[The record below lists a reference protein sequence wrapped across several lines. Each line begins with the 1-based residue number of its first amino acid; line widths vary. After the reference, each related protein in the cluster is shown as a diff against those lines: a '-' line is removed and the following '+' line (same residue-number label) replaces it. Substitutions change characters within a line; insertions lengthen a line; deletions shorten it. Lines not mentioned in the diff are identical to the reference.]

1 MYHKF
6 KPQSLFTGHTII
18 EGENR
23 VVVTTKDG
31 TIVDI
36 IPSSEAGEDIQELD
50 GLLCPGFINAHCHLE
65 LSHLKDA
72 IPTETGLSEFVKQIV
87 PKRAAAPEVIEE
99 AIEAAETEMYN
110 NGIVAVGDICNTADT
125 IAAKTKGKL
134 AYYNFVEIYGLDP
147 LLATQKMNEG
157 LLLQAQYE
165 AADLKAVVVPHASY
179 SVPAALLQLLAKK
192 YGSHTISIHNQET
205 KAENDF
211 FEKKIGA
218 FVDMYARVGV
228 DLDFFTPTKTTS
240 LQSVL
245 PYLKDTAKCIWVH
258 NSFTSETDIKAVQ
271 STTTDDYWCLC
282 PSANQYIENTMPPV
296 QLLRNQ
302 HANIVVGT
310 DSYAS
315 NWSLNMLDELK
326 RIQLHNSQIPLA
338 EMLTWIT
345 SNGARALQMENKL
358 GTIEPGKKPGLVLIK
373 NIIASG
379 LLEPQTY
386 IEKII

>member
-1 MYHKF
+1 MYLKY

-18 EGENR
+18 ESGNS

-36 IPSSEAGEDIQELD
+36 TSASDAGEDIQELD

-65 LSHLKDA
+65 LSHLKGA

-87 PKRAAAPEVIEE
+87 PKRAAAQEVIEA
-99 AIEAAETEMYN
+99 AIEAAENEMYN

-125 IAAKTKGKL
+125 IVAKTKGKI

-165 AADLKAVVVPHASY
+165 AANLRAVVVPHASY
-179 SVPAALLQLLAKK
+179 SVPAALLELLAKK
-192 YGSHTISIHNQET
+192 YRSHTVSIHNQET

-245 PYLKDTAKCIWVH
+245 PYLKDATKTIWVH
-258 NSFTSETDIKAVQ
+258 NSFTSESDIKAVQ
-271 STTTDDYWCLC
+271 GTNTDAYWCLC

-296 QLLRNQ
+296 QLLREQ

-326 RIQLHNSQIPLA
+326 RIQLHNPQIPIA

-345 SNGARALQMENKL
+345 SNGARVLQMEDKL
-358 GTIEPGKKPGLVLIK
+358 GSIEPGKKPGLVLIK
-373 NIIASG
+373 NISTPG
-379 LLEPQTY
+379 LLELQTY
-386 IEKII
+386 VEKII

>member
-1 MYHKF
+1 MYLKY

-18 EGENR
+18 EGGNT

-36 IPSSEAGEDIQELD
+36 TSASDAGEDIQELD

-72 IPTETGLSEFVKQIV
+72 IPTQTGLSDFVKQIV
-87 PKRAAAPEVIEE
+87 PKRAAAQEVIEA
-99 AIEAAETEMYN
+99 AIEAAENEMYN

-125 IAAKTKGKL
+125 IVAKTKGKL

-192 YGSHTISIHNQET
+192 YESHTVSIHNQET

-211 FEKKIGA
+211 FENKIGA

-245 PYLKDTAKCIWVH
+245 PYLKDAAKTIWVH
-258 NSFTSETDIKAVQ
+258 NSFTSESDIKAVQ
-271 STTTDDYWCLC
+271 ATNTDAYWCLC

-296 QLLRNQ
+296 QLLREQ

-345 SNGARALQMENKL
+345 SNGARALQMQDKL
-358 GTIEPGKKPGLVLIK
+358 GSIEIGKKPGLVLIK
-373 NIIASG
+373 NISATG

-386 IEKII
+386 VEKII

>member
-1 MYHKF
+1 MYLKF
-6 KPQSLFTGHTII
+6 KPQSLFTGYEII
-18 EGENR
+18 DGYNT
-23 VVVTTKDG
+23 VVVTTNDG
-31 TIVDI
+31 AIVDL
-36 IPSSEAGEDIQELD
+36 IPASEAGEDCKVLD
-50 GLLCPGFINAHCHLE
+50 GILSPGFINAHCHLE
-65 LSHLKDA
+65 LSHLKGA

-87 PKRAAAPEVIEE
+87 PKRAAAQEIIDA

-134 AYYNFVEIYGLDP
+134 AYYNFIEIYGLDP
-147 LLATQKMNEG
+147 LLAAQKMNEG

-165 AADLKAVVVPHASY
+165 AVHLKAVVVPHAPY
-179 SVPAALLQLLAKK
+179 SVPSALLQLLAEK
-192 YGSHTISIHNQET
+192 YGSHTVSMHNQET

-211 FEKKIGA
+211 FEIKIGA

-228 DLDFFTPTKTTS
+228 DLNFFTPTKTTS

-245 PYLKDTAKCIWVH
+245 PYLKDAAKTIWVH
-258 NSFTSETDIKAVQ
+258 NSFTSESDIKAVQ
-271 STTTDDYWCLC
+271 ATNTYAYWCLC

-296 QLLRNQ
+296 QLLREQN
-302 HANIVVGT
+302 ANIVVGT

-326 RIQLHNSQIPLA
+326 RIQTHNPQVALA

-345 SNGARALQMENKL
+345 SNGARALQMEDKL
-358 GTIEPGKKPGLVLIK
+358 GSIEIGKKPGLVLIE
-373 NIIASG
+373 NLSEIGQLQTAS
-379 LLEPQTY
+379 
-386 IEKII
+386 ISNKII

>member
-6 KPQSLFTGHTII
+6 KPQSLFTGHTIVD
-18 EGENR
+18 GGNR

-31 TIVDI
+31 VIENI
-36 IPSSEAGEDIQELD
+36 IAASDAGEDIQELD
-50 GLLCPGFINAHCHLE
+50 GLLCPGFINTHCHLE

-87 PKRAAAPEVIEE
+87 PKRAAIQEVIE
-99 AIEAAETEMYN
+99 ASIEAAENEMYN

-125 IAAKTKGKL
+125 IAAKTKGKI

-165 AADLKAVVVPHASY
+165 AANLKAVVIPHASY
-179 SVPAALLQLLAKK
+179 SVPAALLELLAKK
-192 YGSHTISIHNQET
+192 YGSNTISIHNQET

-245 PYLKDTAKCIWVH
+245 PYLKDAAKTIWVH
-258 NSFTSETDIKAVQ
+258 NSFTSESDIKAVQ
-271 STTTDDYWCLC
+271 ATNTDAYWCLC
-282 PSANQYIENTMPPV
+282 PNANQYIENTMPPV
-296 QLLRNQ
+296 QLLREQ
-302 HANIVVGT
+302 HANIVIGT

-326 RIQLHNSQIPLA
+326 KIQAHNSQIPLA

-345 SNGARALQMENKL
+345 SNGACALQMEDKL
-358 GTIEPGKKPGLVLIK
+358 GSIEPGKKPGLVLIE
-373 NIIASG
+373 NCSNENDITNAVSRRII
-379 LLEPQTY
+379 
-386 IEKII
+386 

>member
-1 MYHKF
+1 MYNKF
-6 KPQSLFTGHTII
+6 KPQSLFTGHAII
-18 EGENR
+18 DGDNR
-23 VVVTTKDG
+23 VVVTTQDG

-36 IPSSEAGEDIQELD
+36 ISASEAGEDIQVLD

-72 IPTETGLSEFVKQIV
+72 IPTKTGLSEFVKQIV
-87 PKRAAAPEVIEE
+87 PKRAAPPEVIEA
-99 AIEAAETEMYN
+99 AIEAAENEMYN

-125 IAAKTKGKL
+125 IVAKPKGKI

-165 AADLKAVVVPHASY
+165 AANLKAVVIPHAPY

-192 YGSHTISIHNQET
+192 YGSNTVSIHNQET

-211 FEKKIGA
+211 FEKKMGS

-245 PYLKDTAKCIWVH
+245 PYLKDAEKTIWVH
-258 NSFTSETDIKAVQ
+258 NSFTSESDIKAVQ
-271 STTTDDYWCLC
+271 ATNTDAYWCLC
-282 PSANQYIENTMPPV
+282 PNANQYIENTMPPV
-296 QLLRNQ
+296 QLLREQ
-302 HANIVVGT
+302 HVNIVVGT

-326 RIQLHNSQIPLA
+326 RIQLHNSLIPLA

-345 SNGARALQMENKL
+345 SNGARALQMEGKL
-358 GTIEPGKKPGLVLIK
+358 GSIEIGKKPGLVLIE
-373 NIIASG
+373 NCSNENDITNAVSRRII
-379 LLEPQTY
+379 
-386 IEKII
+386 

>member
-6 KPQSLFTGHTII
+6 KPQSLFTGNTII
-18 EGENR
+18 DDANR
-23 VVVTTKDG
+23 IVVTTKDG

-36 IPSSEAGEDIQELD
+36 TSASEAGEDIQELD

-65 LSHLKDA
+65 LSHLKGA

-87 PKRAAAPEVIEE
+87 PKRAAAPEVIEA
-99 AIEAAETEMYN
+99 AIEAAENEMYN

-125 IAAKTKGKL
+125 IAAKTKGKI

-147 LLATQKMNEG
+147 LLATQKMTEG

-165 AADLKAVVVPHASY
+165 AANLKAVVIPHASY
-179 SVPAALLQLLAKK
+179 SVPAALLQILAKK
-192 YGSHTISIHNQET
+192 YGSHTVSIHNQET

-245 PYLKDTAKCIWVH
+245 PYLKDTAKSIWVH
-258 NSFTSETDIKAVQ
+258 NSFTSEADIKAVQ
-271 STTTDDYWCLC
+271 ATSTDAYWCLC

-296 QLLRNQ
+296 QLLRDQ

-326 RIQLHNSQIPLA
+326 RIQLHNPQIPIA

-345 SNGARALQMENKL
+345 SNGARTLQMEDKL
-358 GTIEPGKKPGLVLIK
+358 GSIEVGKKPGLSLIK
-373 NIIASG
+373 NLSSAG
-379 LLEPQTY
+379 QLEPKTY
-386 IEKII
+386 VSKII

>member
-6 KPQSLFTGHTII
+6 KPEFLFTGHTII
-18 EGENR
+18 EDGNR

-36 IPSSEAGEDIQELD
+36 IPASEAGEDIQELD

-65 LSHLKDA
+65 LSHLKGA
-72 IPTETGLSEFVKQIV
+72 ISTETGLSEFVKQIV

-125 IAAKTKGKL
+125 IAAKTKSKI

-147 LLATQKMNEG
+147 LIATQKMNEG
-157 LLLQAQYE
+157 LLLQAQFE
-165 AADLKAVVVPHASY
+165 AANLKAVVIPHASY

-192 YGSHTISIHNQET
+192 YGSHTVSIHNQET

-240 LQSVL
+240 LQSAL
-245 PYLKDTAKCIWVH
+245 PYLKDAAKCILVH
-258 NSFTSETDIKAVQ
+258 NSFTSEADIKAVQ
-271 STTTDDYWCLC
+271 ATTTDAYWCLC

-296 QLLRNQ
+296 QLLRDQ
-302 HANIVVGT
+302 HTNIVVGT

-326 RIQLHNSQIPLA
+326 RIQLHNPQIPLS

-345 SNGARALQMENKL
+345 SNGARVLQMEDKL
-358 GTIEPGKKPGLVLIK
+358 GSIEPGKKPGLVLIK
-373 NIIASG
+373 NYKNEYNLSDLVSRRII
-379 LLEPQTY
+379 
-386 IEKII
+386 

>member
-1 MYHKF
+1 MYNKF
-6 KPQSLFTGHTII
+6 KPQSLFTGQAII
-18 EGENR
+18 DGDNR

-36 IPSSEAGEDIQELD
+36 ISASEAGEDIQVLD

-87 PKRAAAPEVIEE
+87 PKRAAPPEVIEA
-99 AIEAAETEMYN
+99 AIEAAENEMYD

-125 IAAKTKGKL
+125 IAAKTKGKI
-134 AYYNFVEIYGLDP
+134 AYYNFIEIYGLDP
-147 LLATQKMNEG
+147 LLAAQKMNEG

-165 AADLKAVVVPHASY
+165 AANLKAVVIPHAPY

-192 YGSHTISIHNQET
+192 YGSNTISIHNQET

-211 FEKKIGA
+211 FENKKGA

-245 PYLKDTAKCIWVH
+245 PYLKDAAKTIWVH
-258 NSFTSETDIKAVQ
+258 NSFTSESDMKAVQ
-271 STTTDDYWCLC
+271 ATNTDAYWCLC
-282 PSANQYIENTMPPV
+282 PNANQYIENTMPPV
-296 QLLRNQ
+296 QLLRKQ

-345 SNGARALQMENKL
+345 SNGARALQMEGKL
-358 GTIEPGKKPGLVLIK
+358 GSIEIGKKPGLVLIE
-373 NIIASG
+373 NCSNENDITNAVSRRII
-379 LLEPQTY
+379 
-386 IEKII
+386 

>member
-6 KPQSLFTGHTII
+6 KPQSLFTGNTII
-18 EGENR
+18 DSDNR

-36 IPSSEAGEDIQELD
+36 ISASEAGEDIQVLD

-65 LSHLKDA
+65 LSHLKGA

-87 PKRAAAPEVIEE
+87 PKRAAPPEVIEA
-99 AIEAAETEMYN
+99 AIEAAENEMYN

-125 IAAKTKGKL
+125 IAAKTKGKI
-134 AYYNFVEIYGLDP
+134 AYYNFIEIYGLDP
-147 LLATQKMNEG
+147 LLAAQKMNEG

-165 AADLKAVVVPHASY
+165 AANLKAVVIPHAPY
-179 SVPAALLQLLAKK
+179 SVPADLLKLLATH
-192 YGSHTISIHNQET
+192 YGPHTVSIHNQET

-211 FEKKIGA
+211 FENKIGA
-218 FVDMYARVGV
+218 FVDMYKRVGV
-228 DLDFFTPTKTTS
+228 DLNFFTPTQTTS

-245 PYLKDTAKCIWVH
+245 PYLKDAAKTIWVH
-258 NSFTSETDIKAVQ
+258 NSFTSESDIKAVQ
-271 STTTDDYWCLC
+271 ATNTDAYWCLC

-296 QLLRNQ
+296 QLFRDQ

-326 RIQLHNSQIPLA
+326 MIYKHNPTLSLS
-338 EMLTWIT
+338 ETLSWIT
-345 SNGARALQMENKL
+345 INGARALQMEDKI
-358 GTIEPGKKPGLVLIK
+358 GSIEIGKKPGLV
-373 NIIASG
+373 IIEN
-379 LLEPQTY
+379 LLGQHQLTSSSSAKR
-386 IEKII
+386 IL

>member
-1 MYHKF
+1 MYLKY

-18 EGENR
+18 EGGNT

-36 IPSSEAGEDIQELD
+36 TSASDAGEDIQELD

-87 PKRAAAPEVIEE
+87 PKRAAAQEVIEA
-99 AIEAAETEMYN
+99 AIEAAENEMYN

-125 IAAKTKGKL
+125 ISAKTKGKL

-165 AADLKAVVVPHASY
+165 AANLKAVVIPHASY

-192 YGSHTISIHNQET
+192 YESHTVSIHNQET

-211 FEKKIGA
+211 FENKIGA

-245 PYLKDTAKCIWVH
+245 PYLKDAVKTIWVH
-258 NSFTSETDIKAVQ
+258 NSFTSESDIKAVQ
-271 STTTDDYWCLC
+271 ATNTDAYWCLC

-296 QLLRNQ
+296 QLLREQ
-302 HANIVVGT
+302 HANIVIGT

-326 RIQLHNSQIPLA
+326 RIHSHNSQIPLA

-345 SNGARALQMENKL
+345 SNGAHALQMQDKL
-358 GTIEPGKKPGLVLIK
+358 GSIEIGKKPGLVLIK
-373 NIIASG
+373 NISATG

-386 IEKII
+386 VEKII

>member
-1 MYHKF
+1 MYNKF
-6 KPQSLFTGHTII
+6 KPQSLFTGQAII
-18 EGENR
+18 DGDNR

-36 IPSSEAGEDIQELD
+36 ISASEAGEDIQVLD

-87 PKRAAAPEVIEE
+87 PKRAAAQEVIEA

-125 IAAKTKGKL
+125 IAAKTKGKI

-157 LLLQAQYE
+157 LLLQTQYE
-165 AADLKAVVVPHASY
+165 AANLRAVVIPHASY
-179 SVPAALLQLLAKK
+179 SVPSPLLELLAKN
-192 YGSHTISIHNQET
+192 YGSHTVSIHNQET

-211 FEKKIGA
+211 FENKKGA

-245 PYLKDTAKCIWVH
+245 PYLKDTAKTIWVH
-258 NSFTSETDIKAVQ
+258 NSFTSQSDIKAVQ
-271 STTTDDYWCLC
+271 AANTDAYWCLC
-282 PSANQYIENTMPPV
+282 PNANQYIENTMPPV
-296 QLLRNQ
+296 QLLREQ
-302 HANIVVGT
+302 HANIVIGT

-326 RIQLHNSQIPLA
+326 KIQAHNSQIPLA

-345 SNGARALQMENKL
+345 SNGARALQMEDKL
-358 GTIEPGKKPGLVLIK
+358 GSIELGKRPGLSLIK
-373 NIIASG
+373 NLSSAG
-379 LLEPQTY
+379 QLEPKTY
-386 IEKII
+386 VSKII

>member
-1 MYHKF
+1 MYLKY

-18 EGENR
+18 EGGNT

-36 IPSSEAGEDIQELD
+36 TSASDAGEDIQELD

-65 LSHLKDA
+65 LSHLKGA

-87 PKRAAAPEVIEE
+87 PKRAAPQEVIEA
-99 AIEAAETEMYN
+99 AIEAAENEMYN

-125 IAAKTKGKL
+125 IATKTKGKL

-165 AADLKAVVVPHASY
+165 AANLRAVVIPHASY

-192 YGSHTISIHNQET
+192 YESHTVSIHNQET

-211 FEKKIGA
+211 FENKIGA

-245 PYLKDTAKCIWVH
+245 PYLKDTAKTIWVH
-258 NSFTSETDIKAVQ
+258 NSFTSESDIKAVQ
-271 STTTDDYWCLC
+271 ATNTDAYWCLC

-296 QLLRNQ
+296 QLLREQ

-326 RIQLHNSQIPLA
+326 RIHSHNSQIPLA

-345 SNGARALQMENKL
+345 SNGAHALQMEDKL
-358 GTIEPGKKPGLVLIK
+358 GCIEIGKKPGLVLIK
-373 NIIASG
+373 NISATG
-379 LLEPQTY
+379 QLEPQTY
-386 IEKII
+386 VEKII

>member
-1 MYHKF
+1 MYNKF
-6 KPQSLFTGHTII
+6 KPQSLFTGHAII
-18 EGENR
+18 DGDNR
-23 VVVTTKDG
+23 VVVTTQDG

-36 IPSSEAGEDIQELD
+36 TSASEAGEDIQELD

-87 PKRAAAPEVIEE
+87 PKRAAPPEVIEA
-99 AIEAAETEMYN
+99 AIEAAENEMYN

-125 IAAKTKGKL
+125 IVAKPKGKI

-165 AADLKAVVVPHASY
+165 AANLKAVVIPHAPY

-192 YGSHTISIHNQET
+192 YGSNTVSIHNQET

-211 FEKKIGA
+211 FEKKMGS

-245 PYLKDTAKCIWVH
+245 PYLKDAAKTIWVH
-258 NSFTSETDIKAVQ
+258 NSFTSESDIKAVQ
-271 STTTDDYWCLC
+271 ATNTDAYWCLC
-282 PSANQYIENTMPPV
+282 PNANQYIENTMPPV
-296 QLLRNQ
+296 QLLREQ
-302 HANIVVGT
+302 HVNIVVGT

-326 RIQLHNSQIPLA
+326 RIQLHNSLIPLA

-345 SNGARALQMENKL
+345 SNGARALQMEGKL
-358 GTIEPGKKPGLVLIK
+358 GSIEIGKKPGLVLIE
-373 NIIASG
+373 NCSNENDITNAVSRRII
-379 LLEPQTY
+379 
-386 IEKII
+386 

>member
-1 MYHKF
+1 MYQKF

-18 EGENR
+18 EGGNN

-36 IPSSEAGEDIQELD
+36 TLASEAGEDIQELD

-87 PKRAAAPEVIEE
+87 PKRAAAQEVIEA
-99 AIEAAETEMYN
+99 AIEAAENEMYN

-125 IAAKTKGKL
+125 IAAKTKGKI

-165 AADLKAVVVPHASY
+165 AANLKAVVIPHASY
-179 SVPAALLQLLAKK
+179 SVPAALLELLAKN
-192 YGSHTISIHNQET
+192 YGSNTISIHNQET

-240 LQSVL
+240 LKSVL
-245 PYLKDTAKCIWVH
+245 PYLKDAVKTIWVH
-258 NSFTSETDIKAVQ
+258 NSFTSESDIKAVQ
-271 STTTDDYWCLC
+271 ATNTDAYWCLC
-282 PSANQYIENTMPPV
+282 PNANQYIENTMPPV
-296 QLLRNQ
+296 QLLREQ
-302 HANIVVGT
+302 HANIVIGT

-326 RIQLHNSQIPLA
+326 RIQAHNSQIPLA

-345 SNGARALQMENKL
+345 SNGARALQMEDKL
-358 GTIEPGKKPGLVLIK
+358 GSIELGKRPGLVLIENCSNK
-373 NIIASG
+373 NDITNAVSRRII
-379 LLEPQTY
+379 
-386 IEKII
+386 

>member
-6 KPQSLFTGHTII
+6 KPQSLFTGHTIVD
-18 EGENR
+18 GGNR

-31 TIVDI
+31 AIENI
-36 IPSSEAGEDIQELD
+36 IAASDAGEDIQELD
-50 GLLCPGFINAHCHLE
+50 GLLCPGFINTHCHLE

-87 PKRAAAPEVIEE
+87 PKRAAIQEVIE
-99 AIEAAETEMYN
+99 ASIEAAENEMYN

-125 IAAKTKGKL
+125 IAAKTKGKI

-165 AADLKAVVVPHASY
+165 AANLKAVVIPHASY
-179 SVPAALLQLLAKK
+179 SVPAALLELLAKK
-192 YGSHTISIHNQET
+192 YGSNTISIHNQET

-245 PYLKDTAKCIWVH
+245 PYLKDAAKTIWVH
-258 NSFTSETDIKAVQ
+258 NSFTSESDIKAVQ
-271 STTTDDYWCLC
+271 ATNTDAYWCLC
-282 PSANQYIENTMPPV
+282 PNANQYIENTMPPV
-296 QLLRNQ
+296 QLLREQ

-326 RIQLHNSQIPLA
+326 RIQLHNPHVPLS

-345 SNGARALQMENKL
+345 SNGARVLQMEDKL
-358 GTIEPGKKPGLVLIK
+358 GSIEIGKKPGLVLIE
-373 NIIASG
+373 NCSNENDITNAVSRRII
-379 LLEPQTY
+379 
-386 IEKII
+386 

>member
-1 MYHKF
+1 MYLKF

-18 EGENR
+18 EGGNN

-31 TIVDI
+31 TVVDI
-36 IPSSEAGEDIQELD
+36 TLASEAGEDIQELD
-50 GLLCPGFINAHCHLE
+50 GLLSPGFINTHCHLE
-65 LSHLKDA
+65 LSHLKGA

-87 PKRAAAPEVIEE
+87 PKRAAAQEVIE
-99 AIEAAETEMYN
+99 ASIEAAENEMYN

-125 IAAKTKGKL
+125 IAAKTKGKI

-147 LLATQKMNEG
+147 LLAAQKMNEG
-157 LLLQAQYE
+157 LLLQMQYE
-165 AADLKAVVVPHASY
+165 AAKLKAVVIPHASY
-179 SVPAALLQLLAKK
+179 SVPAALLELLAKN
-192 YGSHTISIHNQET
+192 YGSNTISIHNQET

-245 PYLKDTAKCIWVH
+245 PYLKNAAKSIWVH
-258 NSFTSETDIKAVQ
+258 NSFTSESDIKAVQ
-271 STTTDDYWCLC
+271 ATSTDAYWCLC

-296 QLLRNQ
+296 QLLREQ

-326 RIQLHNSQIPLA
+326 RIQLHNPHVPLS

-358 GTIEPGKKPGLVLIK
+358 GTIEPGKKPGLVLIE
-373 NIIASG
+373 NCSNENDITNAVSRRII
-379 LLEPQTY
+379 
-386 IEKII
+386 

>member
-18 EGENR
+18 DDDNR
-23 VVVTTKDG
+23 VVITTKDG

-36 IPSSEAGEDIQELD
+36 TSASEAGEDIQELD

-65 LSHLKDA
+65 LSHLKGA

-87 PKRAAAPEVIEE
+87 PKRAAAQEVIE
-99 AIEAAETEMYN
+99 ASIEAAENEMYN

-125 IAAKTKGKL
+125 IAAKTKGKI

-165 AADLKAVVVPHASY
+165 AANLKAVVIPHASY
-179 SVPAALLQLLAKK
+179 SVPAALLQILAKN
-192 YGSHTISIHNQET
+192 YGSNTISIHNQET

-218 FVDMYARVGV
+218 FVEMYARVGV

-245 PYLKDTAKCIWVH
+245 PYLKDTAKSIWVH
-258 NSFTSETDIKAVQ
+258 NSFTSEADIKAVQ
-271 STTTDDYWCLC
+271 ATSTDAYWCLC

-296 QLLRNQ
+296 QLLRDQ

-326 RIQLHNSQIPLA
+326 RIQLHNPQIPLA

-345 SNGARALQMENKL
+345 SNGARTLQMEDKL
-358 GTIEPGKKPGLVLIK
+358 GSIEVGKKPGLSLIK
-373 NIIASG
+373 NLSSAG
-379 LLEPQTY
+379 QLEPKTY
-386 IEKII
+386 VSKII

>member
-1 MYHKF
+1 MYLKF
-6 KPQSLFTGHTII
+6 KPQSLFTGHAII
-18 EGENR
+18 DGDDR

-36 IPSSEAGEDIQELD
+36 IHASEAGADIQELD

-65 LSHLKDA
+65 LSHLKNA
-72 IPTETGLSEFVKQIV
+72 IPTKTGLSEFVKQIV
-87 PKRAAAPEVIEE
+87 PKRAAPLEVIEA

-125 IAAKTKGKL
+125 ITAKSKGKL
-134 AYYNFVEIYGLDP
+134 DYYNFVEIYGLDP
-147 LLATQKMNEG
+147 LLADQKMNEG
-157 LLLQAQYE
+157 LLLKAKYE
-165 AADLKAVVVPHASY
+165 AANLKAVVIPHASY
-179 SVPAALLQLLAKK
+179 SVPTALLQLLAKN
-192 YGSHTISIHNQET
+192 YGSHTVSIHNQET

-211 FEKKIGA
+211 FEKKMGS

-245 PYLKDTAKCIWVH
+245 PYLKDAAKSIWVH
-258 NSFTSETDIKAVQ
+258 NSFTSQSDIKAVQ
-271 STTTDDYWCLC
+271 ATNTDAYWCLC
-282 PSANQYIENTMPPV
+282 PNANQFIENTMPPV
-296 QLLRNQ
+296 QLLREQ
-302 HANIVVGT
+302 DATIVVGT

-326 RIQLHNSQIPLA
+326 RIQLHNSQIPLT

-345 SNGARALQMENKL
+345 SNGARALQMEDKI
-358 GTIEPGKKPGLVLIK
+358 GSIEIGKKPGLVLIE
-373 NIIASG
+373 N
-379 LLEPQTY
+379 LLGQHQLTSSSSAKR
-386 IEKII
+386 IL

>member
-6 KPQSLFTGHTII
+6 KPQSLFTGHAMI
-18 EGENR
+18 EGGNT
-23 VVVTTKDG
+23 VVVTTEDG
-31 TIVDI
+31 TIVDV
-36 IPSSEAGEDIQELD
+36 IPASEAGEDYKFLD
-50 GLLCPGFINAHCHLE
+50 GTLSPGFINAHCHLE
-65 LSHLKDA
+65 LSHLKGA
-72 IPTETGLSEFVKQIV
+72 IPTQTGLSEFVKQIV
-87 PKRAAAPEVIEE
+87 PKRAAAQEIIDA

-134 AYYNFVEIYGLDP
+134 AYYNFIEIYGLDP
-147 LLATQKMNEG
+147 LLAAQKMEAG
-157 LLLQAQYE
+157 LSLQHEYINNG
-165 AADLKAVVVPHASY
+165 LKAVVVPHAPY
-179 SVPAALLQLLAKK
+179 SVPAALLQLLAAA
-192 YGSHTISIHNQET
+192 YGSHTVSIHNQET

-211 FEKKIGA
+211 FENKIGA

-245 PYLKDTAKCIWVH
+245 PYLEAASKTIWVH
-258 NSFTSETDIKAVQ
+258 NSFTSVSDIGAVQ
-271 STTTDDYWCLC
+271 ATNTDAYWCLC

-296 QLLRNQ
+296 QLLREQ
-302 HANIVVGT
+302 HANIIVGT

-326 RIQLHNSQIPLA
+326 KIQAHNPEIPLA

-345 SNGARALQMENKL
+345 GNGARALQMEDTL
-358 GTIEPGKKPGLVLIK
+358 GTIEKGKKPGLVLIE
-373 NIIASG
+373 NISNQTKLTSSG
-379 LLEPQTY
+379 ISKRLL
-386 IEKII
+386 

>member
-1 MYHKF
+1 MYNKF
-6 KPQSLFTGHTII
+6 KPQSLFTGQAII
-18 EGENR
+18 DGDNR

-36 IPSSEAGEDIQELD
+36 ISASEAGEDIQVLD

-87 PKRAAAPEVIEE
+87 PKRAAAQEVIEA

-125 IAAKTKGKL
+125 IAAKTKGKI

-157 LLLQAQYE
+157 LLLQTQYE
-165 AADLKAVVVPHASY
+165 AANLRAVVIPHAPY
-179 SVPAALLQLLAKK
+179 SVPAALLQLLAKN
-192 YGSHTISIHNQET
+192 YGSHTVSIHNQET

-211 FEKKIGA
+211 FENKKGA

-245 PYLKDTAKCIWVH
+245 RYLKDAAKTIWVH
-258 NSFTSETDIKAVQ
+258 NSFTSESDIKAVQ
-271 STTTDDYWCLC
+271 AANTDAYWCLC
-282 PSANQYIENTMPPV
+282 PNANQYIENTMPPV
-296 QLLRNQ
+296 QLLRKQ

-345 SNGARALQMENKL
+345 SNGARALQMEGKL
-358 GTIEPGKKPGLVLIK
+358 GSIEIGKKPGLVLIE
-373 NIIASG
+373 NCSYENDITNAVSRRII
-379 LLEPQTY
+379 
-386 IEKII
+386 

>member
-1 MYHKF
+1 MYLKF
-6 KPQSLFTGHTII
+6 KPQSLFTGLEII
-18 EGENR
+18 DGYNT
-23 VVVTTKDG
+23 VVVTTNDG
-31 TIVDI
+31 TIVDLV
-36 IPSSEAGEDIQELD
+36 PASEAGEDCKILEGILS
-50 GLLCPGFINAHCHLE
+50 PGFINAHCHLE
-65 LSHLKDA
+65 LSHLKGA

-87 PKRAAAPEVIEE
+87 PKRAAPPEIIEA
-99 AIEAAETEMYN
+99 AIEAAENEMYN

-147 LLATQKMNEG
+147 LLAAQKMNEG

-165 AADLKAVVVPHASY
+165 AVHLKAVVVPHAPY
-179 SVPAALLQLLAKK
+179 SVPSALLQLLAEK
-192 YGSHTISIHNQET
+192 YGSHTVSIHNQET

-211 FEKKIGA
+211 FENKIGA

-228 DLDFFTPTKTTS
+228 GLDFFMPTKTTS

-245 PYLKDTAKCIWVH
+245 PYLKEAIKTIWVH
-258 NSFTSETDIKAVQ
+258 NSFTSVSDIKAVQ
-271 STTTDDYWCLC
+271 ATSTDAYWCLC

-296 QLLRNQ
+296 QLLREQ
-302 HANIVVGT
+302 LANIVVGT

-326 RIQLHNSQIPLA
+326 RIQTHNAQIPLT

-345 SNGARALQMENKL
+345 SNGARALQMEDKL
-358 GTIEPGKKPGLVLIK
+358 GSIEIGKKPGLVLIE
-373 NIIASG
+373 NLSEIGQLQTAS
-379 LLEPQTY
+379 
-386 IEKII
+386 ISNKII